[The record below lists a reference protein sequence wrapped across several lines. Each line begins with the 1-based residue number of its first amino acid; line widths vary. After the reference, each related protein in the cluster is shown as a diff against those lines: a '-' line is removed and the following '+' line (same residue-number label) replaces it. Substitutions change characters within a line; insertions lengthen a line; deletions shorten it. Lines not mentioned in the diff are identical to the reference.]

1 MLKFKLVIF
10 FPLWQVKHYN
20 YKPGQKLMLQNV
32 LNKVGN
38 LKYKKVNKTHMWK
51 LAFEGSNEY
60 DN

>member
-38 LKYKKVNKTHMWK
+38 LKYKKVNKTHM
-51 LAFEGSNEY
+51 
-60 DN
+60 